1 LSSAN
6 IDGVDKI
13 LKDLTRQKESNI
25 VYSNSLREKIG
36 SLFDKLEISGKDL
49 FMTAHKGFTKMVIEE
64 VGFKI
69 CTTE

>member
-1 LSSAN
+1 MSSAN
-6 IDGVDKI
+6 IDSVDKI
-13 LKDLTRQKESNI
+13 LKGLTRQKESNI

-64 VGFKI
+64 VGF
-69 CTTE
+69 